1 MTIEQLRK
9 IHESRPFRPFAIH
22 LADGRKI
29 RVPHPEFLWTPP
41 RNQRTFVVSDVR
53 GLVEVIDLLLVT
65 SLKETNGRVPRRRS
79 R

>member
-9 IHESRPFRPFAIH
+9 IHESRPFRPSAVH

-29 RVPHPEFLWTPP
+29 RVSPPEFLWIPP
-41 RNQRTFVVSDVR
+41 RNRRTFVVSDVR

>member
-9 IHESRPFRPFAIH
+9 IHESRPFRPFAVH
-22 LADGRKI
+22 LADRRKI
-29 RVPHPEFLWTPP
+29 RVPRPEFLWIPP